1 MINRMNGVVAAFL
14 AMGVFLPRIA
24 AAQKTPRPRATV
36 APATTAPTAP
46 PPATAAPPATVAP
59 PVTAAPPAAPPAT
72 APPATAPP
80 GTMNVPPGIPGY
92 RFESRTT
99 ERPNY
104 TLITSGA
111 LMFGVTYLFSAGIAI
126 SGLSDDNEDLG
137 VFLIPVV
144 GPIVYAVGFD
154 DDGGQERLSS
164 SFTGALVA
172 FMVIDSLVQATGVV
186 LFSVG
191 VAKPVTEDKG
201 ARIPEVRVG
210 AGHATATWRF

>member
-1 MINRMNGVVAAFL
+1 MFNRMNGVVAAVL

-46 PPATAAPPATVAP
+46 PPATAAPPATVAPPVTAAPPAAP

-154 DDGGQERLSS
+154 DDGGQERLSTRSPAPS
-164 SFTGALVA
+164 SRSWSSTPSSRRRGSYCSA
-172 FMVIDSLVQATGVV
+172 
-186 LFSVG
+186 SV
-191 VAKPVTEDKG
+191 
-201 ARIPEVRVG
+201 
-210 AGHATATWRF
+210 WRSP